1 MRIALFVAL
10 LLLCFVPVSANLV
23 ENQPT
28 EYIQPNGAKLS
39 LLVSGDEYYHR
50 VHDEK
55 GYTILLHPETG
66 YAVYAVPDGRSITAS
81 NYVVGT
87 VDPAAL
93 GIQPNLFLYD
103 ESIKERF
110 QEQLQNANRGNRG
123 SPTGTL
129 NNIVAFVR
137 FFDQT
142 EFPSST
148 SFATYNNLFNSTTQ
162 QSLADYYDE
171 VSQGQ
176 LDINTFLY
184 RASGTN
190 VLSLRVS
197 HSRGY
202 YSPYNAATNPG
213 GYADATQRNA
223 RESALIGELCGLLD
237 PFVPNG
243 IDLDN
248 DNDNIVDALTLIFR
262 GATDSWGDLLWS
274 ANTTWT
280 GSLGTINGVEVRRYT
295 KNFEGGLGA
304 SVICHEMGHM
314 IGFPDLYHYTN
325 NGHTPVGLWS
335 LMASDRTQHQ
345 TTYEK
350 WKYGTWFS
358 SIPTITPSSTPTQY
372 TLTAIDQNPYASY
385 RIASSQ
391 PNQYYVLEYRR
402 DTGRYESG
410 IPASGLIIYRVMSSF
425 GGSPVTGNRNG
436 PPDEIYIY
444 RPGGTIAANG
454 VINNANYSSTVN
466 RDAIHDST
474 NPEPW
479 LYSNT
484 NTSLDGNLVIT
495 EIGASG
501 GPSITFTVRNSAPN
515 VWDGS
520 SSNAWETAS
529 NWSLNS
535 VPTSSQ
541 HVVIPTGLTRYPFV
555 TTLTAKC
562 NSLAIES
569 GGAGIVI
576 NNGTLT
582 VTTDAEIYGLL
593 TFNNPSATMS
603 VGGDLII
610 KAGGSMTH
618 SGGGGGQIYLK
629 GDLDILAGSS
639 VNLTTGTLV
648 FYGTSPSYIRSY
660 QAATINNLNS
670 QKTGGSFF
678 AISAVS
684 TQPLTIN
691 GNYQTINGSTSYNYY
706 TGTTILKGSLIS
718 NAGGFVKFDSG
729 NLSLEGNTNSSISF
743 LGTGNYLN
751 YLTIKKANNTLYT
764 VTLAADAEL
773 KGTFTIESGIFDASS
788 TTFSVGGNWR
798 NYVGHNAFIEGT
810 GTVILNGAAH
820 QYFDN
825 SETFNTLVIDK
836 SGGAL
841 RVSGTYTAV
850 TCNTYTWIAGAVDV
864 LSGTFTALDLSQS
877 GIYGNFYVNSNSI
890 INLTQD
896 SAQWTDLN
904 GHFYLNN
911 GGTINV
917 YGGLGDSYVGWASVA
932 GITMSGG
939 DVWFHDG
946 GLYFANSAYDL
957 TLAVTGGTIH
967 ARGSFSDYRG
977 GLVFGSG
984 TVALFGAGANSVLLG
999 TGSRF
1004 YNLSIEKEG
1013 LAAAKEQQEPQII
1026 SYGGRTWTWDMR
1038 DNSITANSNLQIN
1051 GSLIIQSGTFDV
1063 NSKTITVYNDLDIWG
1078 NLKMITAG
1086 VLDIDDDILWQSTS
1100 SSNVSAGN
1108 IYNGGSWLFANG
1120 SEVDL
1125 TGSTT
1130 RIDSYYGGSIGNS
1143 SPTAKFGNLEIYGTE
1158 EEPETQ
1164 YNFGLDPNTLRVNG
1178 NLTVYGENTLN
1189 LRESD
1194 GAVSGSSII
1203 KATGTIKVAPGE
1215 TFTID
1220 GDLDLQGS
1228 LITGS
1233 GTAIVHGAFNSYST
1247 GSLEVNEGE
1256 FINDAPWGEPYVVYL
1271 AGAVDITDGYF
1282 EITHKSLSLIAHATR
1297 IFHNAQIYVGMGFMA
1312 TAAGSFLPTGTG
1324 GGLNQIGTGNPVL
1337 QVTAGNYLTN
1347 YSVQKSSVSDMVYL
1361 QDDIAITG
1369 YFEVTSGT
1377 FNANHHGVR
1386 VSGDTGVY
1394 GNLFLPSDSALR
1406 ISSGKN
1412 ISIYSGGVFSSLGT
1426 EFGEV
1431 LVTRR
1436 EISGSYGFNVES
1448 GGTISAAYTNFEY
1461 MSSNGVNVK
1470 NGATIDPANSFSHC
1484 TFRNMASA
1492 SKLLTIN
1499 NAQNVVIDHAD
1510 FPFVGLF
1517 GSANVAKTENQG
1529 TVTLTNFSGAF
1540 SGAAYELDSYNRI
1553 SWGGGTVAPIT
1564 DLKIERQ
1571 GPNSIRLWWTYSG
1584 PYTQFKIYS
1593 SDAPDGTFSLA
1604 GTTANTEWTD
1614 SSTNPRNFYLVKVEA
1629 P

>member
-10 LLLCFVPVSANLV
+10 LLLCFVQISANLV

-28 EYIQPNGAKLS
+28 EYIQPDGTKLS

-66 YAVYAVPDGRSITAS
+66 YAVYAVPDGKSITFS

-87 VDPAAL
+87 VDPTTL
-93 GIQPNLFLYD
+93 GIQPNLFLQD
-103 ESIKERF
+103 EAIERRYR
-110 QEQLQNANRGNRG
+110 EQIENANLLNRG

-137 FFDQT
+137 FSDQT
-142 EFPSST
+142 EFPTST
-148 SFATYNNLFNSTTQ
+148 SYTWYNNLFNSTTQ

-176 LDINTFLY
+176 LNINSYLY
-184 RASGTN
+184 SANGTN
-190 VLSLRVS
+190 IASLQVS

-202 YSPYNAATNPG
+202 YSPYNAVSNPA
-213 GYADATQRNA
+213 GYQNDTQRNA
-223 RESALIGELCGLLD
+223 RELALMGELCGLLD
-237 PFVPNG
+237 PIVPNS
-243 IDLDN
+243 IDLDT
-248 DNDNIVDALTLIFR
+248 DGDNIIDALTFIFR
-262 GATDSWGDLLWS
+262 GPTDSWGDLLWS
-274 ANTTWT
+274 ANTSWT
-280 GSLGTINGVEVRRYT
+280 GSLGTINGSELRRYT

-325 NGHTPVGLWS
+325 DGHTPVGLWS

-358 SIPTITPSSTPTQY
+358 TIPTITPSSTPTQY
-372 TLTAIDQNPYASY
+372 TLTAIDQNPYSTY

-391 PNQYYVLEYRR
+391 PNQYYMLEYRR

-436 PPDEIYIY
+436 PPDEIYVY
-444 RPGGTIAANG
+444 RPNGTITVSGA
-454 VINNANYSSTVN
+454 INSANYSSTVG

-501 GPSITFTVRNSAPN
+501 GPTITFTVRNSAPN

-541 HVVIPTGLTRYPFV
+541 HVVIPSGLTRYPFV

-582 VTTDAEIYGLL
+582 VTKDAEIYGIL
-593 TFNNPSATMS
+593 TFNNPSATMN

-610 KAGGSMTH
+610 KAGGSMNH
-618 SGGGGGQIYLK
+618 SGGVGGWIYVK

-639 VNLTTGTLV
+639 VNLTIGTLI
-648 FYGTSPSYIRSY
+648 FYGTSPSYIRCY
-660 QAATINNLNS
+660 QAAKINNLRS

-678 AISAVS
+678 AISALS
-684 TQPLTIN
+684 TQTLTIN
-691 GNYQTINGSTSYNYY
+691 GNFETYSNSTSHNYY

-718 NAGGFVKFDSG
+718 NAGGFVKFGYG

-751 YLTIKKANNTLYT
+751 YLTIKKASNTLHT
-764 VTLAADAEL
+764 VTLSNDAEV
-773 KGTFTIESGIFDASS
+773 KGTFTIESGMFDASS
-788 TTFSVGGNWR
+788 STFRVGGNWR
-798 NYVGHNAFIEGT
+798 NYVGHYAFIEGT

-820 QYFDN
+820 QYFEN

-850 TCNTYTWIAGAVDV
+850 TCNTYTWTAGAVDV
-864 LSGTFTALDLSQS
+864 LSGTFTANDLSQS
-877 GIYGNFYVNSNSI
+877 GIWGNFYVNPNGI

-917 YGGLGDSYVGWASVA
+917 YGGFGDSYVAYSAAA

-939 DVWFHDG
+939 DVWFHGG
-946 GLYFANSAYDL
+946 GLHFAVRPFDL

-967 ARGSFSDYRG
+967 AKGSFYDNRG
-977 GLVFGSG
+977 GLIFGSG
-984 TVALFGAGANSVLLG
+984 AVALFGPGANSVVLG

-1013 LAAAKEQQEPQII
+1013 LPAAKEQQEQQVI
-1026 SYGGRTWTWDMR
+1026 SYGGRSWTRDLR

-1063 NSKTITVYNDLDIWG
+1063 NSQTITVYNDLDIWG
-1078 NLKMITAG
+1078 TLKMITAG

-1158 EEPETQ
+1158 EEPETH

-1178 NLTVYGENTLN
+1178 NLTVYGDNTLN

-1194 GAVSGSSII
+1194 GAVSGASII
-1203 KATGTIKVAPGE
+1203 NATGTIKLAAGG

-1233 GTAIVHGAFNSYST
+1233 GTAIVHGTFNTYST
-1247 GSLEVNEGE
+1247 GSLQVNEGE
-1256 FINDAPWGEPYVVYL
+1256 FINDAPWAVPYVVYL
-1271 AGAVDITDGYF
+1271 AGAVNITEGYF
-1282 EITHKSLSLIAHATR
+1282 EITNKSLAILAHATR
-1297 IFHNAQIYVGMGFMA
+1297 IFHNAEISAGMGFSA
-1312 TAAGSFLPTGTG
+1312 TAAGSYQPTGAA
-1324 GGLNQIGTGNPVL
+1324 GGLYQIGTGNPVL
-1337 QVTAGNYLTN
+1337 QVTGGNYLTN
-1347 YSVQKSSVSDMVYL
+1347 YSVQKASNSDMVYL

-1369 YFEVTSGT
+1369 NFEVASGT

-1386 VSGDTGVY
+1386 VSGDVGVY
-1394 GNLFLPSDSALR
+1394 GNLSLPSDSALR
-1406 ISSGKN
+1406 IASGKN
-1412 ISIYSGGVFSSLGT
+1412 ISIYSGGLFSSLGT

-1431 LVTRR
+1431 LVTRK

-1461 MSSNGVNVK
+1461 MSSNGVNIK
-1470 NGATIDPANSFSHC
+1470 NGATIDPGNSFSHC
-1484 TFRNMASA
+1484 TFRNMSSV

-1499 NAQNVVIDHAD
+1499 NDQNVVIDYAY
-1510 FPFVGLF
+1510 FPIVGLT
-1517 GSANVAKTENQG
+1517 GSANVAKTVNQG

-1540 SGAAYELDSYNRI
+1540 SGAAYELDTYNRI
-1553 SWGGGTVAPIT
+1553 SWGAGTVAPIT
-1564 DLKIERQ
+1564 DLMIERY
-1571 GPNSIRLWWTYSG
+1571 GLNSIRLRWTYSE
-1584 PYTQFKIYS
+1584 PYTLFKIYS
-1593 SDAPDGTFSLA
+1593 CNTPDGIFTLA
-1604 GTTANTEWTD
+1604 GSTANTEWTD
-1614 SSTNPRNFYLVKVEA
+1614 SSINPRKFYLVKVEA